1 MAYCSYCAAA
11 LVPDQPVCAR
21 CGRPAPVEPASVA
34 VAPNVAR
41 PPSILLAITLLLI
54 CCAINLLSFA
64 TIFFTYRRSIGIDAR
79 SIAPLVLWIVFV
91 IFLWQRQSWARI
103 AILLLLAWSIGNL
116 ALVFLRIPAS
126 SAVIWSFAVPIAVNV
141 LRVCAAYLMF
151 TPASNAWF
159 KK

>member
-1 MAYCSYCAAA
+1 MAYCSHCAAA

-21 CGRPAPVEPASVA
+21 CGRPAPVAPASVA
-34 VAPNVAR
+34 VGVTR
-41 PPSILLAITLLLI
+41 PSSILLAVTLLLI
-54 CCAINLLSFA
+54 SWAISLLSLA
-64 TIFFTYRRSIGIDAR
+64 AILLTHGGVILINAR
-79 SIAPLVLWIVFV
+79 SVVPLVLWIVFV

-126 SAVIWSFAVPIAVNV
+126 SAVIWSLAVPIAVNV
-141 LRVCAAYLMF
+141 LRLCAAYMMF